1 MNFVSAMQ
9 GLVVILWIIIIGLI
23 VIMAIRAS
31 RGVRVGGLVGVLIG
45 LLVVTGILTIL
56 SVGLVFIEPE
66 ERGVVISA
74 LSSTGYRQDPLT
86 PGLHLIIPFFERVER
101 YKIARQ
107 TYTMSGTPTEGQVA
121 GDDSI
126 AARTSDGQEVSLDAS
141 VIYAINPENVI
152 PLHIIWQKRYTDEV
166 IRPISRGIIR
176 DAVSQ
181 YKIEEVYSTRR
192 AEMVQQITDTMAK
205 KLAENNLV
213 LNDFVLRNITFSP
226 EYAASVEQKQ
236 IAQQQAEQ
244 AKFVVEQRK
253 QEAEQAR
260 QVAQG
265 SADSNVIQAQG
276 RAKSRLIE
284 ADAEKQA
291 LELIAQALATS
302 PDLLNYQY
310 ITKLA
315 PGIQAMLL
323 PSNQPFLL
331 PLPTL
336 QPGSSSS
343 SSLPALLPTPSP
355 TAEPLLL
362 PTPTPTP

>member
-1 MNFVSAMQ
+1 M
-9 GLVVILWIIIIGLI
+9 
-23 VIMAIRAS
+23 
-31 RGVRVGGLVGVLIG
+31 
-45 LLVVTGILTIL
+45 
-56 SVGLVFIEPE
+56 
-66 ERGVVISA
+66 
-74 LSSTGYRQDPLT
+74 
-86 PGLHLIIPFFERVER
+86 
-101 YKIARQ
+101 
-107 TYTMSGTPTEGQVA
+107 
-121 GDDSI
+121 
-126 AARTSDGQEVSLDAS
+126 
-141 VIYAINPENVI
+141 IYAINPENVI

-166 IRPISRGIIR
+166 IRPISRGVIR

-192 AEMVQQITDTMAK
+192 AEMVQQITDRMAE

-265 SADSNVIQAQG
+265 SADANVIQAQG